1 MGVSKY
7 DQKIMKT
14 ETGQQLYSRWLNLR
28 KKEDCCDDFK
38 DFMKFYKWAMKSGF
52 RYGLTLRRYDNDEP
66 YGPDNCYWVDIGA
79 KHADS
84 YKRRADVSTSIERFN
99 DTVNK
104 IRKACGME
112 PLRTSSEETPND
124 KGE

>member
-1 MGVSKY
+1 MGVPKY

-14 ETGQQLYSRWLNLR
+14 EEGKSLYSRWLDLH
-28 KKEDCCDDFK
+28 KKEYCCDAFK
-38 DFMKFYKWAMKSGF
+38 DFMTFYKWSMKNGF
-52 RYGLTLRRYDNDEP
+52 RYGLALRRYDNDEP
-66 YGPDNCYWVDIGA
+66 YSPDKCYWAEFGS
-79 KHADS
+79 KHTFNHGI
-84 YKRRADVSTSIERFN
+84 RTSIKKYD

-112 PLRTSSEETPND
+112 PLRTSSEETQND